1 MQHQSEQEISRLME
15 QADAQESLQDYKT
28 AYDLYRQM
36 LEIDPQ
42 HAIARL
48 GKGRCAA
55 RMDVDIPSRLQEA
68 CEEILNASQLLPS
81 EHHQKTHTAWA
92 LTEAVSN
99 HIKRL
104 ENEYQNQLFS
114 KLSSSSPS
122 HFSSSLFGG
131 ALKQNKLDMINQEQ
145 NKHFQSLV
153 PAFVRTLQMAWSLSN
168 DPKTASHIAAILDQ
182 IKNCPV
188 LLQDS
193 IHLFS
198 KEIEP
203 LLVSIRATYP
213 DKASKQPAAPK
224 AAIGWLL
231 VILIV
236 VIIVLVWLVHL
247 YQP

>member
-1 MQHQSEQEISRLME
+1 MQHQSEQEISRLVE
-15 QADAQESLQDYKT
+15 QADTRENLQDYKT
-28 AYDLYRQM
+28 AYDLYRLV

-55 RMDVDIPSRLQEA
+55 QMSADIPSCLQEA
-68 CEEILNASQLLPS
+68 CEEILNACQTLPS

-99 HIKRL
+99 HIRRL
-104 ENEYQNQLFS
+104 ESEYQNQLFS
-114 KLSSSSPS
+114 KLNSSSHS

-153 PAFVRTLQMAWSLSN
+153 PVFIRTLQLAWSISN
-168 DPKTASHIAAILDQ
+168 DPKTTDHIAAILEQ

-198 KEIEP
+198 REIEP
-203 LLVSIRATYP
+203 LFASIRAAYP
-213 DKASKQPAAPK
+213 DKASKQPVVKK
-224 AAIGWLL
+224 ATMGWLL
-231 VILIV
+231 VILLI
-236 VIIVLVWLVHL
+236 VIIVLLWLIRL